1 MTDMWE
7 RAAAEVARIT
17 RLVNDSLEEACED
30 ALQLGDRGV
39 LMITLVDPLTL
50 GAGELSTQWWVGPH
64 REVPYGTITRMVL
77 TSEEQVRRYLEEHP
91 A

>member
-1 MTDMWE
+1 LTDMWE
-7 RAAAEVARIT
+7 PIAAQAAKVT
-17 RLVNDSLEEACED
+17 KLVNDSLEEACED

-39 LMITLVDPLTL
+39 LMITLVEPLTL
-50 GAGELSTQWWVGPH
+50 GAGELSTQWWAGPH
-64 REVPYGTITRMVL
+64 REVPYGTIARMVL